1 MSKENSR
8 RSRRERRN
16 CRTYMENYKQF
27 SYNQDVKWERGHFRR
42 KVGGSRKKDLLY

>member
-27 SYNQDVKWERGHFRR
+27 SYNQKWERGHFRR
-42 KVGGSRKKDLLY
+42 KVGVGGSRKKDLLY